1 MDVLRQ
7 RYAEAKQADDARNTL
22 IEDLL
27 QKVDDMQKTMDRN
40 AFVMVLIDGDSM
52 NVSTALLN
60 LHPILC
66 HLFPHCQS
74 FANNPPSSWMS
85 LSNKVRR
92 AGMKRPSSSGVL
104 YSTIYAT
111 TKTSSMIIKSSYECM
126 RATEDYATLMLI
138 IQGFCQLQKVLMTLF
153 WVLTKRIR
161 CVTSLMPVITKKL
174 RIRSSRVCR
183 PSQIPPIHYLNRL
196 CSFTVDATYN
206 FM

>member
-7 RYAEAKQADDARNTL
+7 RYAEAQQADDARNTL

-52 NVSTALLN
+52 NVSTALLKFQ
-60 LHPILC
+60 PILC

-85 LSNKVRR
+85 SSIKVRR
-92 AGMKRPSSSGVL
+92 AAMKRPSSSGVL

-111 TKTSSMIIKSSYECM
+111 TKISSMIIKSSYECM
-126 RATEDYATLMLI
+126 RTTEDYATLMSIL
-138 IQGFCQLQKVLMTLF
+138 QGFCQLQKFSMTSF
-153 WVLTKRIR
+153 WVSIKRIR

-174 RIRSSRVCR
+174 LIRSSRVCR
-183 PSQIPPIHYLNRL
+183 PSPIPPIHYLNRL
-196 CSFTVDATYN
+196 CSFTVNATCN
-206 FM
+206 VM